1 MAASTY
7 LAQVQQL
14 YIAYF
19 GRPADPIGQAYWAGV
34 IDAANGS
41 IAAVQA
47 GFAASTE
54 SQALYG
60 NKSTIDK
67 VTAIYQNVFNRSPD
81 AVGLTYWVNQ
91 IESGKVTQAQASWTI
106 QQNAGAGDAATVQN
120 KLTAAQAFT
129 QNVDTAAEIAGYQG
143 ANAAA
148 LARAFLGTVTSDNAT
163 ATAAVAGAQAAV
175 TTASVGAP
183 GTTFTL
189 TTGSDTVAG
198 TSAND
203 TINAYVNTT
212 SGTTTTTF
220 SAADSITGGAGVD
233 TLALTVEGDVAG
245 ALPAATITGVE
256 KFSIRDVHTAA
267 PTSTYSFAGVTGV
280 TEVDNNQSTAAVSF
294 TGLNTGAAVGVIAS
308 GTGTVSNTSFS
319 MATATDAVNVVVS
332 GGVKG
337 GTATITNT
345 LAGAGAATTATIN
358 SVGGANNLG
367 LVTLAGAGTSTITAL
382 TINATTD
389 FTALLQVNDYAAT
402 GTLTV
407 TGAGKVNVGADFDGA
422 VINASANTGGLTAST
437 TAGVTT
443 SVVGSSGADAIT
455 VIGALAAGGSINLGA
470 GDDKL
475 LAGVGAA
482 VAATNTV
489 DGGAGFDTVAAAL
502 INAANASKF
511 VNFEAIDI
519 SSTATL
525 DTALLTGSTITALTL
540 SGGAGGATVSN
551 VAAGLGLSVSGNN
564 TGVSTISVKNAVTTA
579 ADTFGITFNGTAD
592 ASATAL
598 LKTTVAAG
606 TVVVNDVEAVNIVS
620 GGTGFVSNTIA
631 LTDSNLKTLTI
642 TGSQDLG
649 LTFAGTNG
657 TVVSATVGG
666 VSLIDGSAATG
677 KLNINLA
684 AVTNATAGLTVKGG
698 SADDTLTTSAAATTL
713 TGGAGK
719 DNFVVSAAQSTATV
733 KVITNV
739 TDFAAGDNLQTGAA
753 AATAVTKITLDSSV
767 TTLDAAFAKVAAP
780 ATIQWFQYAGD
791 TYVVNNADGATN
803 VGLTDVVVKL
813 SGLVDL
819 TNATVGATGLHL

>member
-81 AVGLTYWVNQ
+81 AAGLTYWVNQ

-129 QNVDTAAEIAGYQG
+129 ANVDTAAEIAGYQG

-175 TTASVGAP
+175 TTASVGVP

-203 TINAYVNTT
+203 TINAYINTT
-212 SGTTTTTF
+212 TGSTTTTF

-233 TLALTVEGDVAG
+233 TLALTVEGSAVG
-245 ALPAATITGVE
+245 GLPAATISGVE
-256 KFSIRDVHTAA
+256 KFSIRDVNTAGA
-267 PTSTYSFAGVTGV
+267 STYSFAGITGV
-280 TEVDNNQSTAAVSF
+280 TEVDNNQSSQDVTF
-294 TGLNTGAAVGVIAS
+294 TGLNTGAAVGVIAT
-308 GTGTVSNTSFS
+308 GTGTATNTSFS
-319 MATATDAVNVVVS
+319 LATATDAVNVVVS

-337 GTATITNT
+337 GTAAITNVN
-345 LAGAGAATTATIN
+345 AGAATTATIN

-367 LVTLAGAGTSTITAL
+367 TVTLAAAGTSSITAL
-382 TINATTD
+382 TINAVTD
-389 FTALLQVNDYAAT
+389 FTATLVAADYAAT

-407 TGAGKVNVGADFDGA
+407 TGAGKVNVGAGFDGA

-437 TAGVTT
+437 TAGVTS
-443 SVVGSSGADAIT
+443 SVVGSAGADTIT
-455 VIGALAAGGSINLGA
+455 VIGALTATGSINLGA

-475 LAGVGAA
+475 LAGAA
-482 VAATNTV
+482 GSIASTNTV

-502 INAANASKF
+502 INATNAAKF

-540 SGGAGGATVSN
+540 SGGAGGANVSN
-551 VAAGLGLSVSGNN
+551 VATGVGLSVSGSN
-564 TGVSTISVKNAVTTA
+564 TGTSTIVVKNAVTTA
-579 ADTFGITFNGTAD
+579 ADTFGITFAGTAD
-592 ASATAL
+592 AGATAL
-598 LKTTVAAG
+598 AKTAIGAG
-606 TVVVNDVEAVNIVS
+606 TVVLDNVETVNIVS
-620 GGTGFVSNTIA
+620 GGTGFVANSIT
-631 LTDSNLKTLTI
+631 LTDSNLKTVAI
-642 TGSQDLG
+642 TGSQDLSLAFTG
-649 LTFAGTNG
+649 VVGGTP
-657 TVVSATVGG
+657 SATVG

-677 KLNINLA
+677 KLSIN
-684 AVTNATAGLTVKGG
+684 VTGVNALTTGATVKGG
-698 SADDTLTTSAAATTL
+698 SGDDTLTVGTVSTTL

-719 DNFVVSAAQSTATV
+719 DTFVATSAVYTAAT
-733 KVITNV
+733 KVVTTI
-739 TDFAAGDNLQTGAA
+739 TDFAAGDNVVTGAA
-753 AATAVTKITLDSSV
+753 AGAAVTKITLGAGV
-767 TTLDAAFAKVAAP
+767 TTLDTALAATTGAAG
-780 ATIQWFQYAGD
+780 IQWFQYGGD
-791 TYVVNNADGATN
+791 TYVVNNIDTTAGA
-803 VGLTDVVVKL
+803 GATDVVVKL
-813 SGLVDL
+813 TGLVDL
-819 TNATVGATGLHL
+819 TGAAVTAAGLHTA

>member
-81 AVGLTYWVNQ
+81 AAGLTYWVNQ

-129 QNVDTAAEIAGYQG
+129 ANVDTAAEIAGYQG

-183 GTTFTL
+183 GTTFVL
-189 TTGSDTVAG
+189 TTAADNVAG

-203 TINAYVNTT
+203 TITAYINTNT
-212 SGTTTTTF
+212 GSTTTTF
-220 SAADSITGGAGVD
+220 SAADNIVGGAGVD
-233 TLALTVEGDVAG
+233 TLALTVEGANAAG
-245 ALPAATITGVE
+245 SLPAATITGVE
-256 KFSIRDVHTAA
+256 KFSIRDVNTSGA
-267 PTSTYSFAGVTGV
+267 STYNFAGITGV
-280 TEVDNNQSTAAVSF
+280 TEVDSNQSTAAVTF
-294 TGLNTGAAVGVIAS
+294 ANLGTGVTVGVLGATGAV
-308 GTGTVSNTSFS
+308 SFS
-319 MATATDAVNVVVS
+319 QATATDAVNVLLN
-332 GGVKG
+332 GGLKV
-337 GTATITNT
+337 GTTVTNVANT
-345 LAGAGAATTATIN
+345 AGANGAATTATIN
-358 SVGGANNLG
+358 STGAANVVGNVTLTTAGAN
-367 LVTLAGAGTSTITAL
+367 SITAL

-389 FTALLQVNDYAAT
+389 LTAALIAADYAAT

-407 TGAGKVNVGADFDGA
+407 TGAGKVNVGAGFDGA

-437 TAGVTT
+437 TAGVTS
-443 SVVGSSGADAIT
+443 SVVGSAGADTIT
-455 VIGALAAGGSINLGA
+455 VIGALTATGSISLGA

-475 LAGVGAA
+475 LAGAGGAIA
-482 VAATNTV
+482 STNTV

-502 INAANASKF
+502 INATNAAKF

-519 SSTATL
+519 STTATL

-540 SGGAGGATVSN
+540 SGGTGGATVSN
-551 VAAGLGLSVSGNN
+551 VATGVGLNVSGSN
-564 TGVSTISVKNAVTTA
+564 TGTSTIVVKNAVTTA

-592 ASATAL
+592 AAATAL
-598 LKTTVAAG
+598 AKTAIGAG
-606 TVVVNDVEAVNIVS
+606 TVVVNDVETVTIAS
-620 GGTGFVSNTIA
+620 SGTGFVSNSIA

-649 LTFAGTNG
+649 LTFTGTNG

-666 VSLIDGSAATG
+666 VSSIDGSAATG

-684 AVTNATAGLTVKGG
+684 NVTGATAGLTVKGG
-698 SADDTLTTSAAATTL
+698 SGDDTLTTAAAATTL

-719 DNFVVSAAQSTATV
+719 DTFNTTAAVYAGT
-733 KVITNV
+733 KVITTI
-739 TDFAAGDNLQTGAA
+739 TDFAAGDNVITGAA
-753 AATAVTKITLDSSV
+753 AGAAVTKITLGVGV
-767 TTLDAAFAKVAAP
+767 TTLDSALAATTAA
-780 ATIQWFQYAGD
+780 AGIQWFQYGGD
-791 TYVVNNADGATN
+791 TYVVNNFDTTAGA
-803 VGLTDVVVKL
+803 GATDVVVKL
-813 SGLVDL
+813 TGLVDL
-819 TNATVGATGLHL
+819 TGAAVTAAGLHTA